1 MSLELGS
8 LQSYCPLET
17 HLYQERLRW
26 KSQQPCYPYHHFW
39 HYPYTFFP
47 FHYSDQVLACFQ
59 FRLCVAGSQSVTE
72 VAPPK
77 KWVTSHS
84 QHCTRLKK
92 EIKVAPAAS
101 KKEKFVA
108 QWRLCKLRKKKTTT
122 VKTENHFMP
131 LKGKRYG
138 GEKEFCL
145 KTFQQIILFIL
156 NGFSYHYLTEVVLLP
171 QKKFD
176 DVTLHNCS
184 PHMSAYLFWRQVVWI
199 CSIVPRQNRKII
211 QIYFYVKQLA
221 CTIGKY
227 WHWFRS
233 TMYL

>member
-108 QWRLCKLRKKKTTT
+108 QWRLCKLRKKKNNNS
-122 VKTENHFMP
+122 EN
-131 LKGKRYG
+131 GKPFHAFKMKKVWWGERILLENVSTNHSFYIEWFLLLLSGRSCIVAAEKVWWRYSAQLFSKHEG
-138 GEKEFCL
+138 IPILETSCL
-145 KTFQQIILFIL
+145 
-156 NGFSYHYLTEVVLLP
+156 
-171 QKKFD
+171 
-176 DVTLHNCS
+176 
-184 PHMSAYLFWRQVVWI
+184 YLFY
-199 CSIVPRQNRKII
+199 C
-211 QIYFYVKQLA
+211 L
-221 CTIGKY
+221 
-227 WHWFRS
+227 
-233 TMYL
+233 

>member
-1 MSLELGS
+1 MKESTALLSLSSFLALS
-8 LQSYCPLET
+8 IYFSIPL
-17 HLYQERLRW
+17 
-26 KSQQPCYPYHHFW
+26 
-39 HYPYTFFP
+39 
-47 FHYSDQVLACFQ
+47 YSDQVLACFQ

-77 KWVTSHS
+77 KWVTS

-138 GEKEFCL
+138 EEKEFCL

-156 NGFSYHYLTEVVLLP
+156 NGFSYHYPAEVVLLP
-171 QKKFD
+171 LVAAEK
-176 DVTLHNCS
+176 VWWRH
-184 PHMSAYLFWRQVVWI
+184 SAQLFPTHERI
-199 CSIVPRQNRKII
+199 PILETSCLNL
-211 QIYFYVKQLA
+211 FY
-221 CTIGKY
+221 
-227 WHWFRS
+227 RP
-233 TMYL
+233 